1 VVPRRGGHESVDQSA
16 QFDQPIHVKAR
27 AGHDSNRTSFHKG
40 HPLRE
45 QRLCPIIWIADDQVP
60 RTSMLSVANN
70 EHRLANQRVKGVG
83 DGGKRQTPGIMNSF
97 PRTAALIIVQKE
109 LIGEFK
115 NPGSDPEVRL
125 WSPNFWAL
133 PNWLSGAEDE
143 LSQPRFR

>member
-1 VVPRRGGHESVDQSA
+1 
-16 QFDQPIHVKAR
+16 
-27 AGHDSNRTSFHKG
+27 
-40 HPLRE
+40 
-45 QRLCPIIWIADDQVP
+45 
-60 RTSMLSVANN
+60 MLSVANN

-97 PRTAALIIVQKE
+97 L
-109 LIGEFK
+109 LSK